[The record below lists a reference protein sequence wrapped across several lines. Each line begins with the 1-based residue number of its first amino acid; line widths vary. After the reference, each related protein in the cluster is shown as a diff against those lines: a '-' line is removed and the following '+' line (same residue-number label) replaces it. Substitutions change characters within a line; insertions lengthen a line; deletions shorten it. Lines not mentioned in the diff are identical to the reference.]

1 MIKAIFFDID
11 GTLVSFQSHKV
22 SESTQKALKDLRKKG
37 IKTFIATGR
46 HLRAINNLPGL
57 EFDGYVTLNGGLC
70 FGENGKVISQT
81 SIPQEDLSSFLNYI
95 EEYPMP
101 CVFVRKADLHIN
113 YINQEVIDLFKLLDF
128 IEVPTANLHKIA
140 KEEVSQLIAF
150 FDKTR
155 DTEVMTHLPNCT
167 STRWYH
173 TFTDI
178 VPKGICKSK
187 GIAMVI
193 EKFGIH
199 PDEIMAFGDGGNDI
213 DMLQYAG
220 IGVAMGN
227 ADDDVKEVADYLTDT
242 VDNDGISKALNHF
255 KIL

>member
-11 GTLVSFQSHKV
+11 GTLVSFRTHKV
-22 SESTQKALKDLRKKG
+22 SESTQKALKILRKKG

-70 FGENGKVISQT
+70 FGESGKLISQT
-81 SIPQEDLSSFLNYI
+81 SIPQEDLFSYLDYI
-95 EEYPMP
+95 EENPMP
-101 CVFVRKADLHIN
+101 CVFVRKGDLHIN

-128 IEVPTANLHKIA
+128 IEVPTADLREIA
-140 KEEVSQLIAF
+140 KEDVSQLIAF
-150 FDKTR
+150 FDQTK
-155 DTEVMTHLPNCT
+155 DAEVMTHLPNCT

-173 TFTDI
+173 TFTDV

-187 GIAMVI
+187 GIAQVI
-193 EKFGIH
+193 EKLGIQRE
-199 PDEIMAFGDGGNDI
+199 EIMAFGDGGNDI

-227 ADDDVKEVADYLTDT
+227 AENEVKEVADYLTDT
-242 VDNDGISKALNHF
+242 VDNDGILKALEHF
-255 KIL
+255 QIL

>member
-11 GTLVSFQSHKV
+11 GTLVSFHTHNV
-22 SESTQKALKDLRKKG
+22 SESTQNALKSLRQKG
-37 IKTFIATGR
+37 IKIFIATGR
-46 HLRAINNLPGL
+46 HLHAINNLPGL

-81 SIPQEDLSSFLNYI
+81 SIPQKDLLSFLDYI
-95 EEYPMP
+95 EQHPMP
-101 CVFVRKADLHIN
+101 CVFVRKGDLHIN
-113 YINQEVIDLFKLLDF
+113 YINQKVIDLFKLLDF
-128 IEVPTANLHKIA
+128 IEVPTADLRKIA

-150 FDKTR
+150 FDQTR
-155 DTEVMTHLPNCT
+155 DAEVMTYLPNCT

-187 GIAMVI
+187 GIAQVI
-193 EKFGIH
+193 QELDIKS
-199 PDEIMAFGDGGNDI
+199 DEIMAFGDGGNDI

-227 ADDDVKEVADYLTDT
+227 ADAEVKEAADYLTDT
-242 VDNDGISKALNHF
+242 VDNDGILKALEHF
-255 KIL
+255 QIL